1 MQETTLPI
9 ARIDNTF
16 VYNARYQ
23 LSAREAKVMLY
34 LISKIDPIKQSQLN
48 EQIISVKELEAI
60 LKGDGIVIVR
70 PIMRS

>member
-48 EQIISVKELEAI
+48 EQIISVKE
-60 LKGDGIVIVR
+60 
-70 PIMRS
+70 